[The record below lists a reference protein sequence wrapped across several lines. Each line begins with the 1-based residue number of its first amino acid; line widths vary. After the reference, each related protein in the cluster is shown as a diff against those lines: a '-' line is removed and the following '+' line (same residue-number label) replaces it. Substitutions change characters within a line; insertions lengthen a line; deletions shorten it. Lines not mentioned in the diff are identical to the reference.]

1 MQKFEYVD
9 EAKKVCVVV
18 LKDHWGDTVA
28 KGMARCSDDD
38 TFNKDAGLKLAN
50 ARAWNKYFDVA
61 IKDCKR
67 YINGAKSCIAQWE
80 RDLAKEEKNLEILNS
95 KKADLEKE
103 TEELLSSL

>member
-50 ARAWNKYFDVA
+50 ARAWNKYFDGA

-67 YINGAKSCIAQWE
+67 YINGAKSCIASWE
-80 RDLAKEEKNLEILNS
+80 RDLAREEKNLEILNS

-103 TEELLSSL
+103 TEELLSTL

>member
-18 LKDHWGDTVA
+18 LKDHWGDTLA

-50 ARAWNKYFDVA
+50 ARAWDKYFDNA
-61 IKDCKR
+61 IKECKR
-67 YINGAKSCIAQWE
+67 YINGAKNCIAHWE

-95 KKADLEKE
+95 KKADLAKE

>member
-67 YINGAKSCIAQWE
+67 YINGDKSCIASWE